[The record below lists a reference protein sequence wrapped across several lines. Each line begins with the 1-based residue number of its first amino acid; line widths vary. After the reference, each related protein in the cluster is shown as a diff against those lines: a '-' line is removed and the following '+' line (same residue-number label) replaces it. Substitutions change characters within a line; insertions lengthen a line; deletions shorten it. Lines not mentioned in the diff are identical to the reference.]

1 MSQIPSE
8 LLVAATHRL
17 ERVNFFDCKLTTEQ
31 LHKLLSEL
39 AGGKCS
45 KLKHLNLSVND
56 MSQIPSEL
64 LVAHTQRLERVNFR
78 GCELTTEQLRSL
90 LSELAE
96 GNCSKLKHLNLN
108 LNNMSQIPSELLVVA
123 TQRLEIV
130 NFRGCKL
137 TTEQVT
143 ALYQMVAER
152 RSGSLKTLVISRND
166 VPPSLIERAK
176 LNKSVS
182 LL

>member
-8 LLVAATHRL
+8 LLVAATQRL
-17 ERVNFFDCKLTTEQ
+17 ESVNYWNRDLTTE
-31 LHKLLSEL
+31 
-39 AGGKCS
+39 
-45 KLKHLNLSVND
+45 
-56 MSQIPSEL
+56 
-64 LVAHTQRLERVNFR
+64 
-78 GCELTTEQLRSL
+78 
-90 LSELAE
+90 
-96 GNCSKLKHLNLN
+96 
-108 LNNMSQIPSELLVVA
+108 
-123 TQRLEIV
+123 
-130 NFRGCKL
+130 L

-152 RSGSLKTLVISRND
+152 RSGSLRELGIGRND